1 MRIWQKLSIRNKQRK
16 DFARYEH
23 TLEEYMKQCGDNE
36 QFCYR
41 DEDKF
46 PIISEYSAE
55 AGNVDEHY
63 FYQDIYVAQKVNAK
77 GYKHV
82 YDIGSRIDGYIS
94 HLLAMGIKVTMIDVR
109 PLESKIENLDFVQGN
124 ATELDTI
131 PDNSIEVLSSLHAI
145 EHFGLGRY
153 GDPVDYKGWEKALNR
168 MKNKIKPGGELYLSM
183 PIGREEKLMFNAH
196 RIFAPTT
203 IAEVLNEGMECER
216 FAYIHDG
223 VVTECDCTQ
232 RENILLETMKNV
244 QLNHLGDFDCGI
256 FIYKKL

>member
-1 MRIWQKLSIRNKQRK
+1 MGILKRLSNRNKRRR
-16 DFARYEH
+16 DYARYER
-23 TLEEYMKQCGDNE
+23 TLAEYVKQCGDEE

-41 DEDKF
+41 EEDKF
-46 PIISEYSAE
+46 PIINEYSAE
-55 AGNVDEHY
+55 AGNVDGHY

-77 GYKHV
+77 GYKHIH
-82 YDIGSRIDGYIS
+82 DIGSRIDGYLS

-109 PLESKIENLDFVQGN
+109 PLAAKIENLDFVQGN
-124 ATELDTI
+124 AMELGTI
-131 PDNSIEVLSSLHAI
+131 PDNSLEVLSSLHAI

-168 MKNKIKPGGELYLSM
+168 MKNKIKPGGELYLST

-203 IAEVLNEGMECER
+203 IAEVLNDGMECET

-223 VVTECDCTQ
+223 VVTEYDCTQ
-232 RENILLETMKNV
+232 GDIGLETMKNV
-244 QLNHLGDFDCGI
+244 QLNSLGEFDLGI